1 MQTDRQTDEAY
12 CHTVASLCRHSS
24 TGARTSEIDKFE
36 TGEYARGHGALPPN
50 GCNDNV
56 IVSGEALLSAENS
69 ERKKPL
75 GGRGSTPNLTGGA
88 HNAPQTP

>member
-36 TGEYARGHGALPPN
+36 TGEYARGHGALPPM
-50 GCNDNV
+50 
-56 IVSGEALLSAENS
+56 AAMTML
-69 ERKKPL
+69 
-75 GGRGSTPNLTGGA
+75 
-88 HNAPQTP
+88 